1 MLTYAKKD
9 WTTSRLSC
17 ARWRSF
23 DWLLGFEVLCVSVCT
38 YVPVKQVILVIRWR
52 SFDWLLGFEVLCV
65 SVCTFVPVKQ
75 VILKNP
81 LPLHLRR
88 RNARCSS
95 AVYVSIRSSAAYV
108 SIRLHLRRRN
118 ARCSSA
124 CARSSSFSL
133 VDRESF
139 EGDSRA
145 IARVSDM
152 SKESCTESSEMSR
165 HSLCTPAV
173 SICAS
178 VLVKHAKMSTG
189 FLCGFNMSV

>member
-65 SVCTFVPVKQ
+65 SVCTYVPVKQ

-95 AVYVSIRSSAAYV
+95 AAYVSIRSSAAYVSIRQHTSACSSAAYV

-145 IARVSDM
+145 IARDI

-178 VLVKHAKMSTG
+178 VLVKQAK
-189 FLCGFNMSV
+189 